1 MAEKKNSKDSQIH
14 GLVILKGASGKKKSD
29 ESTYAFESVDQEKK
43 IKLAHELV
51 PFSSGYRYSVLLI
64 NDSLAPITEIKA
76 RIKIPEFLKL
86 TRISPSTIS
95 IISNLDESG
104 ANLLNFEID
113 ELSETSRKQIN
124 FYFNPLPQNNKGEI
138 NTYITYVNNKD
149 FVRVLNSDDKKI
161 AITLPKIQ
169 SKVIPSSKISEF
181 LKIEGIK
188 KAVKSL
194 GIAAQNKADLD
205 LYFNHIEQLLHMHKF
220 QLITKD
226 DKKRIAWFFGTDWN
240 SKQDILVIG
249 QIVSDKVEFLAGS
262 KLHPVLISLLTML
275 SADYKKRLQSIG
287 IVKSIDQIYDLECKY
302 CGAIFDRFPAKG
314 ESIDCKNCHRE
325 QKIW

>member
-1 MAEKKNSKDSQIH
+1 MAEKKKNDGSQIH
-14 GLVILKGASGKKKSD
+14 GLVILKGAPGKQKSD

-51 PFSSGYRYSVLLI
+51 PFGAGYRYSVLLI
-64 NDSLAPITEIKA
+64 NDSQAPITEIKA
-76 RIKIPEFLKL
+76 RIKIPNFLTL
-86 TRISPSTIS
+86 SRISPPTIP
-95 IISNLDESG
+95 IIPNHDESG
-104 ANLLNFEID
+104 AKQLNFEID

-124 FYFNPLPQNNKGEI
+124 FYFNPLPQNNKGEL

-161 AITLPKIQ
+161 VITLPKIE

-194 GIAAQNKADLD
+194 GIAAQKKADLD
-205 LYFNHIEQLLHMHKF
+205 QYFNHIEQLLSMHKF
-220 QLITKD
+220 QLIAKD
-226 DKKRIAWFFGTDWN
+226 DKKRIAWFFGADSI

-249 QIVSDKVEFLAGS
+249 QIVSDKVEFLAAS
-262 KLHPVLISLLTML
+262 KLHPILISLLTML
-275 SADYKKRLQSIG
+275 STDYKKRIQNIG
-287 IVKSIDQIYDLECKY
+287 IIKSIDQIYDLECKY
-302 CGAIFDRFPAKG
+302 CGAIFERFPAKG
-314 ESIDCKNCHRE
+314 ESIECKNCHRE
-325 QKIW
+325 QTIW